1 MHVCECVCENMP
13 NCSYVN
19 NAGKCLSVRVFV
31 CVCVLTLSVCQLRDP
46 SLVTWQ
52 KGISS
57 SSVQLVLIV
66 RECVR
71 VFCGSSQVPAVS
83 CCSCCCC
90 HCTCSCCYSWRCLL
104 LVERTIS
111 PSVCTAAAAVAAGGA
126 VEERARYLLSKQPQ
140 ATQR

>member
-1 MHVCECVCENMP
+1 MWNMP

-57 SSVQLVLIV
+57 SSAQLVLIV

-71 VFCGSSQVPAVS
+71 VFCGSLQVPAVS
-83 CCSCCCC
+83 CCCRCCCCC
-90 HCTCSCCYSWRCLL
+90 HCSCCCCYSWRCLL

-111 PSVCTAAAAVAAGGA
+111 PSVCTAAAVGA
-126 VEERARYLLSKQPQ
+126 VEERVGGDEARYLLSKQPQ